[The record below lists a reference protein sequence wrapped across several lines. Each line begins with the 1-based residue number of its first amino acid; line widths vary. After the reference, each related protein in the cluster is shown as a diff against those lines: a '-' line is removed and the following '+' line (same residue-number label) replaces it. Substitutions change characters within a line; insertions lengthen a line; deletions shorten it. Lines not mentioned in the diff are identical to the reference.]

1 MDGQLAAIIG
11 LILVV
16 AGICWWLSGF
26 STRNR
31 KSYELYCRAVKDQE
45 ARQDQQRLLYE
56 KSVQLSEEGN
66 RLRVEENGLLRELIA
81 VIREKG

>member
-1 MDGQLAAIIG
+1 
-11 LILVV
+11 
-16 AGICWWLSGF
+16 
-26 STRNR
+26 
-31 KSYELYCRAVKDQE
+31 VKDQE